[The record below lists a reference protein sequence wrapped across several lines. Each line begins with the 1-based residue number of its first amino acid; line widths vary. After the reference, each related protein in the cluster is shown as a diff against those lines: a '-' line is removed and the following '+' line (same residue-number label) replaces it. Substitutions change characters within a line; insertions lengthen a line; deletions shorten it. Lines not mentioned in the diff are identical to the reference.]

1 MKIQC
6 CLINAKVPDCVT
18 KEFSLLDGQMQKKT
32 IASVSQGQM
41 QVISFD
47 TPQQFADLLVQL
59 RPDQCLTYG
68 VPPRDADL
76 ITEEKWNQLGKPEGP
91 LPRSKAVFNWPT
103 GAAVMMLDYD
113 APKDGTKPMGKKELV
128 STLLSV
134 CPKLNSSALIWWPST
149 SSHIYAGENQI
160 AGLKGQRIYLLVK
173 HGTDIER
180 AGKVLNERLWA
191 NGFGRYEVGEGGQL
205 LNRSIFDGAVWQTN
219 RIDFAAGAKC
229 GTGLEQ
235 RRGQP
240 VLLVGDDFELLNT
253 LDALPELT
261 ADEIEKSELNQTQWK
276 SKLKSQAEFKKS
288 EWIKARG
295 DAIKVVNPKLDSQQV
310 DLLVRR
316 VLETNDLSGD
326 WVITIKDENGL
337 AKQITVLE
345 ALDFPD
351 KYDGA
356 ITLDPIE
363 PEYDGGRWV
372 GKLFINGTRPNLNS
386 FAHGGTVYLLHRQP
400 AKIELVAGKSAEAT
414 DKLLDVMR
422 SAHDIFDFGMEIVRV
437 GYAGTMH
444 TLNESSLRYVVGG
457 LVQFWTKK
465 KNASDAI
472 VEVLRDPPT
481 AICSSVIALGIQ
493 RRLKPLMGVITAP
506 TLRADGSLLN
516 TAGYDIKTE
525 LIFEPV
531 GDVSGIPMYPSS
543 GQALLAIKELWKPFE
558 NFPFC
563 GPVDRAVHLA
573 ALLTAAVRSSMTV
586 APGFAYD
593 APTQGSG
600 KTLLARCVGVL
611 LSGTEPSVWAHT
623 AGRDDEEIRKRIFT
637 VLRSGARVLIWD
649 NIVGT
654 FDSPSMASCMTSPM
668 LTDRILGQ
676 SSSSTVPNRM
686 MLILTGNNLA
696 LQGEMPR
703 RVLVCRIDPA
713 VERPFSRHFELEPF
727 GYCRANRQKMIAA
740 ALTVI
745 RAYLTHGI
753 ATPLN
758 GRLASFEAWDECV
771 RHTVSYANELMPDMF
786 GDVMDSIV
794 ANQAADPEL
803 ETFTIFLK
811 AWFDAYS
818 TRAISASE
826 LITSVSGNLVDPS
839 LIELKKAIEDLPL
852 SNNQQLNSKSVGR
865 YLGYRK
871 GRVAGGLVLELGL
884 KVKERQT
891 WRVKRVG
898 GI

>member
-6 CLINAKVPDCVT
+6 CLITAKVPDCVT
-18 KEFSLLDGQMQKKT
+18 KEFFLVDGQMQKKT
-32 IASVSQGQM
+32 TASVSRGQM
-41 QVISFD
+41 QVCGFD
-47 TPQQFADLLVQL
+47 TPQQFADLLMQL

-76 ITEEKWNQLGKPEGP
+76 ITEEKWNQLGKPEDQ
-91 LPRSKAVFNWPT
+91 LPRSKAVFSWPT

-113 APKDGTKPMGKKELV
+113 APKDGTKPLGKKELV
-128 STLLSV
+128 NTLLSV
-134 CPKLNSSALIWWPST
+134 CPKLNSSGLIWWPST
-149 SSHIYAGENQI
+149 SSLIYAGDKKI

-205 LNRSIFDGAVWQTN
+205 LSRSVFDGAVWQTN

-240 VLLVGDDFELLNT
+240 VLLSGHDFDLLDT
-253 LDALPELT
+253 LDAIPDLT
-261 ADEIEKSELNQTQWK
+261 ADEIQKSEFNQSHWK
-276 SKLKSQAEFKKS
+276 SKLKSQAEAKKTD
-288 EWIKARG
+288 WIKARG
-295 DAIKVVNPKLDSQQV
+295 DAIRAANPKLDSQQV
-310 DLLVRR
+310 DLMIRR
-316 VLETNDLSGD
+316 VLETSDLSGD

-356 ITLDPIE
+356 LTLDPVE
-363 PEYDGGRWV
+363 PDYDGGRWV
-372 GKLFINGTRPNLNS
+372 GKLYIKGARPNLHS
-386 FAHGGTVYLLHRQP
+386 FAHGRKVYLLHRQP
-400 AKIELVAGKSAEAT
+400 AKIQLVTGKSTEAT
-414 DKLLDVMR
+414 DKLLEVLRDT
-422 SAHDIFDFGMEIVRV
+422 HDIFDFGMEIMRI
-437 GYAGTMH
+437 GHGGAMH
-444 TLNESSLRYVVGG
+444 ILNESSLRYVVGG
-457 LVQFWTKK
+457 LVQFWSQKK
-465 KNASDAI
+465 IPNVGM
-472 VEVLRDPPT
+472 VEVLRDPPP
-481 AICSSVIALGIQ
+481 AICSSVISLGNQ

-506 TLRADGSLLN
+506 TLRADGSVLN
-516 TAGYDIKTE
+516 APGYDLETK
-525 LIFEPV
+525 LIYDPV
-531 GDVSGIPMYPSS
+531 EHVPDIPMFPSR
-543 GQALLAIKELWKPFE
+543 GQALQAIKVLWKPFE

-573 ALLTAAVRSSMTV
+573 ALLTTAVRSSLSV

-611 LSGTEPSVWAHT
+611 LSGAEPSVWPHT

-637 VLRSGARVLIWD
+637 VLRTGARVLIWD
-649 NIVGT
+649 NVVGA

-668 LTDRILGQ
+668 LTDRVLGQ
-676 SSSSTVPNRM
+676 SISSTVPNRM
-686 MLILTGNNLA
+686 LLILTGNNLT

-703 RVLVCRIDPA
+703 RILVCRIDPE

-727 GYCRANRQKMIAA
+727 GYCRANRQRMICA
-740 ALTVI
+740 ALTLI
-745 RAYLTHGI
+745 RAYLTHGVI
-753 ATPLN
+753 NPLN
-758 GRLASFEAWDECV
+758 GRLASFEDWDECV
-771 RHTVSYANELMPDMF
+771 RHAVSYANELMPDMF

-803 ETFTIFLK
+803 ETLTIFLK
-811 AWFDAYS
+811 AWFDAFPA
-818 TRAISASE
+818 RAISASE
-826 LITSVSGNLVDPS
+826 LITSVSGSFNDPK
-839 LIELKKAIEDLPL
+839 LIQLKKAIEDLPL

-871 GRVAGGLVLELGL
+871 GRVAGGLVLEPGL
-884 KVKERQT
+884 KISDRQT

-898 GI
+898 GL

>member
-6 CLINAKVPDCVT
+6 CLMTAKVPECVT
-18 KEFSLLDGQMQKKT
+18 KEFSLVDGQMKKKT
-32 IASVSQGQM
+32 TASLSQGQM
-41 QVISFD
+41 QIRGFD
-47 TPQQFADLLVQL
+47 TPQQFSDLLMQL

-68 VPPRDADL
+68 VPPRDAGL
-76 ITEEKWNQLGKPEGP
+76 ITEEKWNQLGKPEEP
-91 LPRSKAVFNWPT
+91 LPRSKAVFSWPT

-113 APKDGTKPMGKKELV
+113 APKDGTKPLGKKELV
-128 STLLSV
+128 NTLLSV

-149 SSHIYAGENQI
+149 SSLIYAGEKQI
-160 AGLKGQRIYLLVK
+160 AGLKGQRIYLFVK

-205 LNRSIFDGAVWQTN
+205 LSRSVFDGAVWQTN

-240 VLLVGDDFELLNT
+240 VLLGGNDFELLDT

-261 ADEIEKSELNQTQWK
+261 AAEIQKSELNQSHWK
-276 SKLKSQAEFKKS
+276 SKLKSQAEVKKK

-295 DAIKVVNPKLDSQQV
+295 DAVRAANPKLDSQQV
-310 DLLVRR
+310 DLIVRR
-316 VLETNDLSGD
+316 VIETSELSGD
-326 WVITIKDENGL
+326 WVITIKDENGF

-372 GKLFINGTRPNLNS
+372 GKLYIKGARPNLHS
-386 FAHGGTVYLLHRQP
+386 FAHGRKVYLLHRQP
-400 AKIELVAGKSAEAT
+400 AKIELVTGKSTEAT
-414 DKLLDVMR
+414 DKLLEVLRD
-422 SAHDIFDFGMEIVRV
+422 AQDIFDFGMEIVRI
-437 GYAGTMH
+437 GHGGAMYIF
-444 TLNESSLRYVVGG
+444 NESSLRYVVGG
-457 LVQFWTKK
+457 LVQFWSQKK
-465 KNASDAI
+465 VPNVGM
-472 VEVLRDPPT
+472 VEVLRDPPPP
-481 AICSSVIALGIQ
+481 ICSSVISLGNQ
-493 RRLKPLMGVITAP
+493 RRLKPLVGVITAP

-516 TAGYDIKTE
+516 KAGYDLKTE
-525 LIFEPV
+525 LIYEPV
-531 GDVSGIPMYPSS
+531 GNVLDIPMYPSR
-543 GQALLAIKELWKPFE
+543 GQALQAIQELWKPFE

-611 LSGTEPSVWAHT
+611 LSGTEPSVWPHT

-649 NIVGT
+649 NVVGA

-668 LTDRILGQ
+668 LTDRVLGQ
-676 SSSSTVPNRM
+676 SISSTVPNRM
-686 MLILTGNNLA
+686 MLILTGNNLT

-740 ALTVI
+740 ALTLI
-745 RAYLTHGI
+745 RAYLTHGV
-753 ATPLN
+753 ATALN
-758 GRLASFEAWDECV
+758 GRLASFEDWDECV
-771 RHTVSYANELMPDMF
+771 RHSVSYANELMPDTF

-803 ETFTIFLK
+803 ETLTIFLK
-811 AWFDAYS
+811 AWFDAFP

-826 LITSVSGNLVDPS
+826 LITSVSGIVNDPK
-839 LIELKKAIEDLPL
+839 LIRLKKAIEDLPL
-852 SNNQQLNSKSVGR
+852 SNNQQLNSKSVGK

-871 GRVAGGLVLELGL
+871 GRVAGGLVLEPGL
-884 KVKERQT
+884 KISDRQT
-891 WRVKRVG
+891 WRVKRIG
-898 GI
+898 GL

>member
-1 MKIQC
+1 MKIHC
-6 CLINAKVPDCVT
+6 CLITAKVPDCVT
-18 KEFSLLDGQMQKKT
+18 KEFSLIDGQMQKKT

-41 QVISFD
+41 QIRGFD
-47 TPQQFADLLVQL
+47 TPQEFADLLMQL
-59 RPDQCLTYG
+59 SPNQCLTYG
-68 VPPRDADL
+68 VPPRDAEL
-76 ITEEKWNQLGKPEGP
+76 ITEEKWNKLGKPEDH

-113 APKDGTKPMGKKELV
+113 APKDGIKPMGKKELV
-128 STLLSV
+128 QTLLSV
-134 CPKLNSSALIWWPST
+134 CPKLNSSGLIWWPST
-149 SSHIYAGENQI
+149 SSLIYAGEKQM

-205 LNRSIFDGAVWQTN
+205 LCRSVFDGAVWQTN

-229 GTGLEQ
+229 GAGLDQ
-235 RRGQP
+235 RRGLP
-240 VLLVGDDFELLNT
+240 VLLETDGFELLDT
-253 LDALPELT
+253 LDAIRELT
-261 ADEIEKSELNQTQWK
+261 AAEIQKSELNQSHWK
-276 SKLKSQAEFKKS
+276 SKLKNQAEVKKN

-295 DAIKVVNPKLDSQQV
+295 DAIKAVNPKLESHQV
-310 DLLVRR
+310 DLMVRR

-326 WVITIKDENGL
+326 WVITIKDENSL
-337 AKQITVLE
+337 AKEITVLE
-345 ALDFPD
+345 ALDAPD

-372 GKLFINGTRPNLNS
+372 GKLYLKGARPNLHS
-386 FAHGGTVYLLHRQP
+386 FAHGRKVYILHRQP
-400 AKIELVAGKSAEAT
+400 AKIELVAGKSTEAT
-414 DKLLDVMR
+414 DKLLEVLR
-422 SAHDIFDFGMEIVRV
+422 NTHDIFDFGMEIVRV

-444 TLNESSLRYVVGG
+444 NLNDSSLRYVVGG
-457 LVQFWTKK
+457 LVQFWGQKK
-465 KNASDAI
+465 VPNGGT
-472 VEVLRDPPT
+472 VEVLRDPPP
-481 AICSSVIALGIQ
+481 AICSSVISLGNQ

-506 TLRADGSLLN
+506 TLRSDGSLLN
-516 TAGYDIKTE
+516 KAGYDLKTE
-525 LIFEPV
+525 LIYEPV
-531 GDVSGIPMYPSS
+531 GDVPDIPMYPSK
-543 GQALLAIKELWKPFE
+543 GQALQAINELWKPFE

-573 ALLTAAVRSSMTV
+573 ALLTAAVRSSMTL

-593 APTQGSG
+593 APVQGSG

-611 LSGTEPSVWAHT
+611 LSGTDPSVWPHT
-623 AGRDDEEIRKRIFT
+623 ATRDDEEIRKRIFT

-649 NIVGT
+649 NVIGA

-668 LTDRILGQ
+668 LTDRVLGQ
-676 SSSSTVPNRM
+676 SISSTVPNRM
-686 MLILTGNNLA
+686 MLILTGNNLT

-727 GYCRANRQKMIAA
+727 GYCRANRQRMICA
-740 ALTVI
+740 ALTLI
-745 RAYLTHGI
+745 RAYLTHGVENQ
-753 ATPLN
+753 LN
-758 GRLASFEAWDECV
+758 GRLASFEEWDECV
-771 RHTVSYANELMPDMF
+771 RHSVSYANELMPGKF

-794 ANQAADPEL
+794 ANQSADPEL
-803 ETFTIFLK
+803 ETLTIFLK
-811 AWFDAYS
+811 AWSDAFLS
-818 TRAISASE
+818 RAISASE
-826 LITSVSGNLVDPS
+826 LITSVSGILNDTR
-839 LIELKKAIEDLPL
+839 LIQLKKAIEDLPL
-852 SNNQQLNSKSVGR
+852 TNSQQLNSKSVGK

-871 GRVAGGLVLELGL
+871 GRVAGGLVLEPGL
-884 KVKERQT
+884 KINDRQT

>member
-1 MKIQC
+1 MKIHC
-6 CLINAKVPDCVT
+6 CLITAKVPDCVT
-18 KEFSLLDGQMQKKT
+18 KEFSLVDGHVHKKTTASVSKGQMQ
-32 IASVSQGQM
+32 IRG
-41 QVISFD
+41 FD
-47 TPQQFADLLVQL
+47 TPQQFADLLMQL
-59 RPDQCLTYG
+59 SPNQCLTYG

-76 ITEEKWNQLGKPEGP
+76 ITEEKWNLLGKPVEK
-91 LPRSKAVFNWPT
+91 LPRTKAVFSWPI

-113 APKDGTKPMGKKELV
+113 APKDGTKPLDEKELV
-128 STLLSV
+128 QTLLSV
-134 CPKLNSSALIWWPST
+134 CPKLNNSCLIWWPST
-149 SSHIYAGENQI
+149 SSYIYVGEEQF

-191 NGFGRYEVGEGGQL
+191 NGFGRYEVGVGGQL
-205 LNRSIFDGAVWQTN
+205 LNRTVFDGSVWQTN

-235 RRGQP
+235 RRGLP
-240 VLLVGDDFELLNT
+240 VMLRGDDFELLDT
-253 LDALPELT
+253 LDAIPDLT
-261 ADEIEKSELNQTQWK
+261 ADEIQRSELNQSLWK
-276 SKLKSQAEFKKS
+276 SKLQSPAETKKNECIKSRS
-288 EWIKARG
+288 
-295 DAIKVVNPKLDSQQV
+295 DAISAANPKLESHQI
-310 DLLVRR
+310 DLMVRR
-316 VLETNDLSGD
+316 ALETNDLSGD

-345 ALDFPD
+345 ALDAPD

-372 GKLFINGTRPNLNS
+372 GKLYLKGARPNLHS
-386 FAHGGTVYLLHRQP
+386 FAHGRKVYLLQRQP
-400 AKIELVAGKSAEAT
+400 AKIELVEGKSTEAT
-414 DKLLDVMR
+414 DKLLEVLR
-422 SAHDIFDFGMEIVRV
+422 ETHDIFDFGMEIVRV
-437 GYAGTMH
+437 GQAGTMH
-444 TLNESSLRYVVGG
+444 QLNESSLRYVVGG
-457 LVQFWTKK
+457 LVQFWCKK
-465 KNASDAI
+465 KVPNI
-472 VEVLRDPPT
+472 GMIEVLRDPPP
-481 AICSSVIALGIQ
+481 AICSSVISLGNQ

-506 TLRADGSLLN
+506 TLRADGSVLN
-516 TAGYDIKTE
+516 APGYDLETKLIYDPIEHIPDIPMFPSRAKALQAINE
-525 LIFEPV
+525 LFEPF
-531 GDVSGIPMYPSS
+531 D
-543 GQALLAIKELWKPFE
+543 K
-558 NFPFC
+558 FPFC

-573 ALLTAAVRSSMTV
+573 ALLTAAVRPSLTI

-593 APTQGSG
+593 APAQGSG

-611 LSGTEPSVWAHT
+611 LSGTEPSVWPHT

-649 NIVGT
+649 NVVGA

-668 LTDRILGQ
+668 LTDRVLGQ
-676 SSSSTVPNRM
+676 SISSTVPNRM
-686 MLILTGNNLA
+686 MLILTGNNLT

-713 VERPFSRHFELEPF
+713 VEKPFSRHFELDPF

-740 ALTVI
+740 ALTLI
-745 RAYLTHGI
+745 RAYLTHGVE
-753 ATPLN
+753 TKLN
-758 GRLASFEAWDECV
+758 GRLASFEEWDECV
-771 RHTVSYANELMPDMF
+771 RHSVSYANELIPGKF

-803 ETFTIFLK
+803 ETLTIFLK
-811 AWFDAYS
+811 AWFDAFS

-826 LITSVSGNLVDPS
+826 LITSASWQPIDPK
-839 LIELKKAIEDLPL
+839 LIAFKNAIDDLPL
-852 SNNQQLNSKSVGR
+852 SNNQQLSSKSLGK

-871 GRVAGGLVLELGL
+871 GRVAGGLVLEPGL
-884 KVKERQT
+884 KISDRQT

>member
-6 CLINAKVPDCVT
+6 CLITAKVPDCVT
-18 KEFSLLDGQMQKKT
+18 KEFFLIDGQIQKKT
-32 IASVSQGQM
+32 TASVSQGQM
-41 QVISFD
+41 QIHGFD
-47 TPQQFADLLVQL
+47 TPKQFADLLMQL
-59 RPDQCLTYG
+59 HPDQCLTYG

-76 ITEEKWNQLGKPEGP
+76 LTEDKWNQLGKPEDQ
-91 LPRSKAVFNWPT
+91 LPRSKGVFNWPT

-113 APKDGTKPMGKKELV
+113 APKDGTKPLGRKELV
-128 STLLSV
+128 QTLMSV
-134 CPKLNSSALIWWPST
+134 CPKLNSSGLIWWPST
-149 SSHIYAGENQI
+149 SSHIYAGEEKI
-160 AGLKGQRIYLLVK
+160 YGLKGQRIYLLVK

-205 LNRSIFDGAVWQTN
+205 LSRSVFDGAVWQTN

-240 VLLVGDDFELLNT
+240 VLLGGHEFELLDT
-253 LDALPELT
+253 LDAIPDLT
-261 ADEIEKSELNQTQWK
+261 ADEIQKSELNQSNWK
-276 SKLKSQAEFKKS
+276 SKLKSQAEVKKN

-295 DAIKVVNPKLDSQQV
+295 EAIRAANPKLESYQV

-316 VLETNDLSGD
+316 VLETSDLSGD
-326 WVITIKDENGL
+326 WIITIKDENGL

-356 ITLDPIE
+356 LTLDPVE
-363 PEYDGGRWV
+363 PDYDGGRWV
-372 GKLFINGTRPNLNS
+372 GKLYIKGARPNLHS
-386 FAHGGTVYLLHRQP
+386 FAHGRKVYFLNRQP
-400 AKIELVAGKSAEAT
+400 AKIELVTGKSTDAT
-414 DKLLDVMR
+414 DKLLEVLRDAR
-422 SAHDIFDFGMEIVRV
+422 DIFDFGMEIVRV
-437 GYAGTMH
+437 GHGGSMH
-444 TLNESSLRYVVGG
+444 IFNESSLRYVVGG
-457 LVQFWTKK
+457 LVQFWSQKK
-465 KNASDAI
+465 VPNVGM
-472 VEVLRDPPT
+472 VEVLRDPPS
-481 AICSSVIALGIQ
+481 AICSSVISLGTQ
-493 RRLKPLMGVITAP
+493 RRLKPLIGVITAP
-506 TLRADGSLLN
+506 TLRADGSVLN
-516 TAGYDIKTE
+516 APGYDLETK
-525 LIFEPV
+525 LIYDPV
-531 GDVSGIPMYPSS
+531 EHVPDIPMFPSRD
-543 GQALLAIKELWKPFE
+543 QALQAIKVLWKPFE

-573 ALLTAAVRSSMTV
+573 ALLTATVRSILTV
-586 APGFAYD
+586 APGFGYD

-611 LSGTEPSVWAHT
+611 LSGTEPSVWPHT

-649 NIVGT
+649 NVVGA
-654 FDSPSMASCMTSPM
+654 FDSPSMASCMTSPT
-668 LTDRILGQ
+668 LTDRVLGQ
-676 SSSSTVPNRM
+676 SISSTVPNRM
-686 MLILTGNNLA
+686 MLILTGNNLT

-727 GYCRANRQKMIAA
+727 GYCRANRQRMICA
-740 ALTVI
+740 ALTLI

-753 ATPLN
+753 SNPLN
-758 GRLASFEAWDECV
+758 GRLASFEDWDECV

-803 ETFTIFLK
+803 ETLTIFLK
-811 AWFDAYS
+811 TWFNVFS

-826 LITSVSGNLVDPS
+826 LITSVSGQLNDPK
-839 LIELKKAIEDLPL
+839 LTHLKKAIEDLPL
-852 SNNQQLNSKSVGR
+852 TSNQQLSSKSVGR
-865 YLGYRK
+865 YLGHRK
-871 GRVAGGLVLELGL
+871 GRVVGGLVLEPGL
-884 KVKERQT
+884 KISDRQT

>member
-6 CLINAKVPDCVT
+6 CLITAKVPDCVT
-18 KEFSLLDGQMQKKT
+18 KEFSLVDGQIQKKT
-32 IASVSQGQM
+32 TASVSQGQM
-41 QVISFD
+41 QILGFD
-47 TPQQFADLLVQL
+47 TSQQFADLLMQL
-59 RPDQCLTYG
+59 SPDQCLTYG

-76 ITEEKWNQLGKPEGP
+76 VTEEKWNQLGKPEDQ
-91 LPRSKAVFNWPT
+91 LPRSKAVFSWPT

-113 APKDGTKPMGKKELV
+113 APKDGTKPLGRKELV
-128 STLLSV
+128 QTLISV
-134 CPKLNSSALIWWPST
+134 CPKLNSSGLIWWPST
-149 SSHIYAGENQI
+149 SSHIYVGEEQV

-191 NGFGRYEVGEGGQL
+191 NGLGRYEVGEGGQL
-205 LNRSIFDGAVWQTN
+205 LSRSVFDGSVWQTN

-229 GTGLEQ
+229 GAGLEQ

-240 VLLVGDDFELLNT
+240 VLLGGHDFELLDT
-253 LDALPELT
+253 LDAIPELT
-261 ADEIEKSELNQTQWK
+261 ADEIQKSELNQSNWK
-276 SKLKSQAEFKKS
+276 SKLKSQAEVKKN

-295 DAIKVVNPKLDSQQV
+295 EAIRAANPKLESHQV
-310 DLLVRR
+310 DLMIRR
-316 VLETNDLSGD
+316 VLETSDLSGD

-337 AKQITVLE
+337 VKQITVLE

-363 PEYDGGRWV
+363 PDYDGGRWV
-372 GKLFINGTRPNLNS
+372 GKLYIKGARPNLHS
-386 FAHGGTVYLLHRQP
+386 FAHGRKVYLLHRQP
-400 AKIELVAGKSAEAT
+400 AKIQLVTGKSTEAT
-414 DKLLDVMR
+414 DKLLEVLRDT
-422 SAHDIFDFGMEIVRV
+422 HDIFDFGMEIMRI
-437 GYAGTMH
+437 GHGGAMH
-444 TLNESSLRYVVGG
+444 ILNESSLRYVVGG
-457 LVQFWTKK
+457 LVQFWSQKK
-465 KNASDAI
+465 IPNVGM
-472 VEVLRDPPT
+472 VEVLRDPPP
-481 AICSSVIALGIQ
+481 AICSSVISLGNQ

-506 TLRADGSLLN
+506 TLRADGSVLN
-516 TAGYDIKTE
+516 APGYDLETK
-525 LIFEPV
+525 LIYDPV
-531 GDVSGIPMYPSS
+531 EHVPDIPMFPSRD
-543 GQALLAIKELWKPFE
+543 QALQAIKVLWKPFE

-573 ALLTAAVRSSMTV
+573 ALLTTAVRSSLSV

-611 LSGTEPSVWAHT
+611 LSGTEPSVWPHT

-649 NIVGT
+649 NVVGA

-668 LTDRILGQ
+668 LTDRVLGQ
-676 SSSSTVPNRM
+676 SISSTVPNRM
-686 MLILTGNNLA
+686 MLILTGNNLT

-703 RVLVCRIDPA
+703 RILVCRIDPE

-727 GYCRANRQKMIAA
+727 GYCRANRQRMICA
-740 ALTVI
+740 ALTLI
-745 RAYLTHGI
+745 RAYLTHGV
-753 ATPLN
+753 TNPLN
-758 GRLASFEAWDECV
+758 GRLASFEDWDECV
-771 RHTVSYANELMPDMF
+771 RHSVSYANELMPDMF

-803 ETFTIFLK
+803 ETLTIFLK
-811 AWFDAYS
+811 AWFDAFP

-826 LITSVSGNLVDPS
+826 LITSVSGILNDSNL
-839 LIELKKAIEDLPL
+839 IQLKKAIEDLPL

-871 GRVAGGLVLELGL
+871 GRVAGGLVLEPGL
-884 KVKERQT
+884 KISDRQT

-898 GI
+898 GL